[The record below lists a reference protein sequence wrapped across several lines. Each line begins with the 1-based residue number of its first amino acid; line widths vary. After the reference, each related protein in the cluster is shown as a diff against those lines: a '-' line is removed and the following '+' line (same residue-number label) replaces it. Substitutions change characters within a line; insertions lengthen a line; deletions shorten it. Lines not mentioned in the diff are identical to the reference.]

1 MREWMGRAWT
11 VLGGGPSS
19 ARRIAALRDS
29 RMAARTADPVACA
42 MGFIVDSIISNRLRI
57 VGQQATW
64 IRDGRRRADKDPA
77 PPPQDLADYVK
88 RLPSDA
94 HIRG

>member
-64 IRDGRRRADKDPA
+64 IRDGRRRPDVAAA
-77 PPPQDLADYVK
+77 PPSQALGRCMKGPRSAVQIT
-88 RLPSDA
+88 R
-94 HIRG
+94 